1 MYSAYTRNDYILT
14 FLVCP
19 LGQLSYFQT
28 FFFFFLSL
36 SANFRKVHSMK
47 GCDSACLLPFMQL
60 IPLGMVSFHRNVA
73 LEQPLSMT

>member
-1 MYSAYTRNDYILT
+1 
-14 FLVCP
+14 
-19 LGQLSYFQT
+19 
-28 FFFFFLSL
+28 
-36 SANFRKVHSMK
+36 MK